1 MSQQQQ
7 NQGAP
12 TFAQRINSIC
22 YLSFVAFNSMIGSIW
37 STYVIIQE
45 NFPFDHNKCS
55 AFWLYIYAV
64 TLLTWTI
71 GIGLIC
77 ILLYNCICSAIGN
90 TTGPQTVTYRTVS
103 AIVGY
108 ALFNIWGLVIYSK
121 DCIHPEFAN
130 VFRFFTI
137 MFFVNS
143 LWFLITIVCCNSICG
158 CARNGCGSCSSCCCK
173 KQNQEQQRYD
183 RLPSNRV

>member
-1 MSQQQQ
+1 MSQQQT
-7 NQGAP
+7 P

-22 YLSFVAFNSMIGSIW
+22 YLSFVALNSLIGSIW
-37 STYVIIQE
+37 STYVLTQE
-45 NFPFDHNKCS
+45 DFPFDHDKCS

-64 TLLTWTI
+64 TCLTWTI
-71 GIGLIC
+71 GVGLVC

-90 TTGPQTVTYRTVS
+90 TTGPQSVTYRTLI

-121 DCIHPEFAN
+121 DCVHPEFAN
-130 VFRFFTI
+130 VFGFFII

-143 LWFLITIVCCNSICG
+143 IWFLITIICCNSICG
-158 CARNGCGSCSSCCCK
+158 CARNGCSCRCCCK
-173 KQNQEQQRYD
+173 KHQTTQEYD
-183 RLPSNRV
+183 RLPSSGMV